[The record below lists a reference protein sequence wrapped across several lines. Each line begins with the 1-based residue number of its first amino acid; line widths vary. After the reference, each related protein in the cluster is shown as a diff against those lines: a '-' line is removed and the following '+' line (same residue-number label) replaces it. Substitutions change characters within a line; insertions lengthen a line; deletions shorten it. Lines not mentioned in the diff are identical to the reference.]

1 MVKVTAVAI
10 SVALVLQVLPGS
22 DRAQSANVRGDSVRL
37 EKSEEAMGS
46 SFSLVLYGA
55 DRARLEAAADLAFR
69 EAHRLDAMLSNY
81 RRESEWSRVNREA
94 AAHPVEVSP
103 ELFSVL
109 SSCLEYSR
117 QSDGAFDITVGALM
131 KVWGFYKG
139 EGSMPRRADVTDA
152 LTKVGYRHVFLDP
165 GAGTVRFNRPGIEL
179 DPGGIGKGYAV
190 DRIVDVLKREG
201 VDAALV
207 SASGSSIY
215 GLGAPPEDSQ
225 GWPITIRT
233 PRDPEEEAATVFLRD
248 TSLSTSGSYEKFFW
262 AEGRTYSHI
271 MDPRTG
277 YPARGTSSV
286 SVLAART
293 LDSEAWTKPFF
304 INGRDWTRAHKPEA
318 FRVFFCD
325 ERPQATCSWIQ

>member
-1 MVKVTAVAI
+1 
-10 SVALVLQVLPGS
+10 
-22 DRAQSANVRGDSVRL
+22 
-37 EKSEEAMGS
+37 MGS

-55 DRARLEAAADLAFR
+55 DRDAAGGRRRSRVPRSAPAGR
-69 EAHRLDAMLSNY
+69 DAVQLPA
-81 RRESEWSRVNREA
+81 ESEWSRVNREA

-109 SSCLEYSR
+109 SSCLDYSR

-139 EGSMPRRADVTDA
+139 EGRMPRRTDVTEA
-152 LTKVGYRHVFLDP
+152 LHEGGLSSRP
-165 GAGTVRFNRPGIEL
+165 ARRRRRTVRFARPGIEL

-190 DRIVDVLKREG
+190 DRIVDVLKRAG

-207 SASGSSIY
+207 SAAGSSIY
-215 GLGAPPEDSQ
+215 GLGAPPEDPR
-225 GWPITIRT
+225 GWPITIRS
-233 PRDPEEEAATVFLRD
+233 PRQTGVGRRTVFLSNM
-248 TSLSTSGSYEKFFW
+248 SLSTSGSNEKFFW
-262 AEGRTYSHI
+262 AEGRTYAHI

-277 YPARGTSSV
+277 YPAQGTSSV

-304 INGRDWTRAHKPEA
+304 INGRDWTGRTGRRRSACSSATTGPRRRAAGSSEKG
-318 FRVFFCD
+318 
-325 ERPQATCSWIQ
+325 